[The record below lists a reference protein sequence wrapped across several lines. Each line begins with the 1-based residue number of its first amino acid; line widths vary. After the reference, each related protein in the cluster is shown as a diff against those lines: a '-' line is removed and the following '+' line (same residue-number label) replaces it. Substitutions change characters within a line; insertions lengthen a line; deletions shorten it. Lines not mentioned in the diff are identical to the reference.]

1 MSVPRYISA
10 EEYAKRSG
18 QSPQK
23 VKDMC
28 KKGLLDYYMTEG
40 GYYKIK
46 EDDNNS
52 VSKELY
58 EKEKERRIKAE
69 TKLDLLKTILNQEG
83 VKYNEIY

>member
-1 MSVPRYISA
+1 MPVPRYISA

-18 QSPQK
+18 LSPKK

-28 KKGLLDYYMTEG
+28 KVGKLDFYMTEG

-52 VSKELY
+52 VSKDLY

-69 TKLDLLKTILNQEG
+69 TTLELVKNILNKEG

>member
-1 MSVPRYISA
+1 MSVPKYISA
-10 EEYAKRSG
+10 EKYAKLSG

-28 KKGLLDYYMTEG
+28 KKGLLEYYMTEG

-46 EDDNNS
+46 VDDNNS
-52 VSKELY
+52 VSKDLY

-69 TKLDLLKTILNQEG
+69 TTLELVKSILNKEG
-83 VKYNEIY
+83 VKCNEIY

>member
-1 MSVPRYISA
+1 MPVPKYISA

-18 QSPQK
+18 LSPKK

-28 KKGLLDYYMTEG
+28 KAGRLDFYMTEG

-69 TKLDLLKTILNQEG
+69 TTLELIKKLLN
-83 VKYNEIY
+83 KD